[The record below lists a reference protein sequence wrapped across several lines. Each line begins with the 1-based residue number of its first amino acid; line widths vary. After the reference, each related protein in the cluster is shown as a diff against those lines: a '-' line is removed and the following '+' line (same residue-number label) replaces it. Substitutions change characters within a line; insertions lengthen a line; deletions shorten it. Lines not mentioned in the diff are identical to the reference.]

1 MTVSSALI
9 EVASLSKVYRLGT
22 SEVHALRGVSLRIAE
37 GEFVALMGPS
47 GSGKSTL
54 MHLLGCLDTPTS
66 GTYTLEGRSVSRL
79 SGRDGA
85 GIRNSRIGFIFQSF
99 NLLPALSAADNVAL
113 PLLYRRGT
121 KSPRSR
127 VEDVLGLVGLGD
139 RAHHRPAELSGGER
153 QRVAIA
159 RALVANPA
167 IILADE
173 PTGNLDS
180 ATGDDIMRVLG
191 GLNEAGRTVLIVTHD
206 AQIAGHARRVLHMR
220 DGELV
225 REDSGDVS
233 A

>member
-1 MTVSSALI
+1 M
-9 EVASLSKVYRLGT
+9 
-22 SEVHALRGVSLRIAE
+22 
-37 GEFVALMGPS
+37 
-47 GSGKSTL
+47 
-54 MHLLGCLDTPTS
+54 
-66 GTYTLEGRSVSRL
+66 
-79 SGRDGA
+79 
-85 GIRNSRIGFIFQSF
+85 
-99 NLLPALSAADNVAL
+99 PALSAADNVAL

-225 REDSGDVS
+225 RGDSGDVS

>member
-79 SGRDGA
+79 SGRDRA

-233 A
+233 V

>member
-79 SGRDGA
+79 SGRDRA

>member
-79 SGRDGA
+79 SGRDRA

-225 REDSGDVS
+225 RGDSGDVS

>member
-79 SGRDGA
+79 SGRDRA

-99 NLLPALSAADNVAL
+99 NLLPALSVADNVAL